1 MPSLLVFDD
10 LHLLCPSA
18 SEGPENPADDMHAGV
33 ASWLCDVLAS
43 FRLPGRQPL
52 PGEAS
57 TCSNAASM
65 WWQAAPCLHDARQH
79 AQSLQSNRVLLA
91 EMAAA
96 AARGVWCCCGDSCA
110 ICIVMP
116 CCHAN
121 ICAELSPRGP
131 TCRTAWLC
139 QSWLPRAA
147 ALPEGPT

>member
-57 TCSNAASM
+57 TRGKAASIV
-65 WWQAAPCLHDARQH
+65 WHAAPSLSSTGQH
-79 AQSLQSNRVLLA
+79 AQSPQSNRVCWLTWQQLL
-91 EMAAA
+91 
-96 AARGVWCCCGDSCA
+96 S
-110 ICIVMP
+110 
-116 CCHAN
+116 
-121 ICAELSPRGP
+121 RGP
-131 TCRTAWLC
+131 APLWG
-139 QSWLPRAA
+139 QSCC
-147 ALPEGPT
+147 